1 MEDKLT
7 FNYYYAYWDNSE
19 REKYSVS
26 EFCARNMFT
35 FNQIDCETEEG
46 LNESIKNNVKLLP
59 QVIVLKGNKEIFRVG
74 GKHILDKINE
84 GLHQYENRIQ

>member
-1 MEDKLT
+1 MKSKLT

-26 EFCARNMFT
+26 EFCAKNMFT

-59 QVIVLKGNKEIFRVG
+59 QVVVYYGKKEIFRVKG
-74 GKHILDKINE
+74 RNLLKKLCE
-84 GLHQYENRIQ
+84 ELYEHGHGVQ

>member
-1 MEDKLT
+1 MKSKLT
-7 FNYYYAYWDNSE
+7 LNYYYAYWDNSE

-26 EFCARNMFT
+26 EFCAKNMFT

-59 QVIVLKGNKEIFRVG
+59 QVVVYYGKKEIFRVKG
-74 GKHILDKINE
+74 RNLLKKLCE
-84 GLHQYENRIQ
+84 ELYEHGHGVQ

>member
-1 MEDKLT
+1 MKNKLT

-26 EFCARNMFT
+26 EFCAKNMFT

-59 QVIVLKGNKEIFRVG
+59 QVVVYYGKREIFRVKG
-74 GKHILDKINE
+74 RNLLKKLCE
-84 GLHQYENRIQ
+84 ELYEHGHGVQ